1 MIMTDAVEEVSL
13 EEAKRIVLGKL
24 GGTRAKVYLF
34 GSRAQGN
41 PRAASDIDIG
51 ILDDAPIADILLSD
65 IRETLFESTIP
76 YRVDVVDLGQVDAE
90 FRRRVLTEGIPW
102 KDKQRLAT
110 ARNVGGET
118 MIRNDQELAVM
129 RERVTKIERLLE
141 TLRETARQEEWPALS
156 SGYRLEI
163 ERMQGEI
170 LDYLVQGAP
179 RHPEGATA

>member
-1 MIMTDAVEEVSL
+1 MIMTDVVEEVAL

-24 GGTRAKVYLF
+24 GGTRARVYLF

-51 ILDDAPIADILLSD
+51 ILDDAPLADFLLSD

-102 KDKQRLAT
+102 KD
-110 ARNVGGET
+110 
-118 MIRNDQELAVM
+118 
-129 RERVTKIERLLE
+129 
-141 TLRETARQEEWPALS
+141 
-156 SGYRLEI
+156 
-163 ERMQGEI
+163 
-170 LDYLVQGAP
+170 
-179 RHPEGATA
+179 